1 MSKQEQIKETFEE
14 QLKTVTEKIEE
25 LQTELSRL
33 VEYRT
38 KLLGGLETLQLLE
51 EKEGSEEVL
60 QEVLE
65 EAPVE

>member
-25 LQTELSRL
+25 HQTELSRL

-51 EKEGSEEVL
+51 EKEGSEEVA
-60 QEVLE
+60 E
-65 EAPVE
+65 EAPAE

>member
-65 EAPVE
+65 EAPAE

>member
-25 LQTELSRL
+25 HQTELSRL

-60 QEVLE
+60 E
-65 EAPVE
+65 EALTEQTA